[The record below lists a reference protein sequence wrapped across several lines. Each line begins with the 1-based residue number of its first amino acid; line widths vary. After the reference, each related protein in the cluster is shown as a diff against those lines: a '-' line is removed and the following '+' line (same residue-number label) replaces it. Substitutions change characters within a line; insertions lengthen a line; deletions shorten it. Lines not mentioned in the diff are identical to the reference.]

1 MSQPLI
7 RELAARLQVDEARA
21 ASLLHSFVEQLRRHV
36 DGGSDAVIPGIGRFS
51 KAGDG
56 ISFEPDPALSTA
68 VNFRYAGLEPI
79 EIESQE
85 LPAAF
90 EAPPAPP
97 PAVDDPTEAPV
108 DADDW
113 LESAGME
120 SEEERFDEAPAVWE
134 EERDVEEAA
143 SAPEQFAPP
152 VQRTEFDA
160 DEDFAD
166 ESEPEVVEIGDT
178 SMPAPRSGSDEPD
191 RVERTGRPDLA
202 QDPQPLRPPARRAAS
217 APDDGDEERRRP
229 KPWLIAAI
237 IVVMAG
243 AAGLFVIQQDTSPD
257 EVTFTFDNPPA
268 SQQPGPTQAD
278 APPPTVED
286 AADAELD
293 EPVDEPAAEE
303 PDVASAEPAA
313 TPTPPESPLRGEGID
328 RSVSRYTLVVGSL
341 QSAAVADEVA
351 EEWRN
356 RGFRTDIFSETA
368 NGVTRYRVGI
378 GQFETINAAD
388 AARSGEIASQ
398 LPEGTWVYRYPA
410 RSSE

>member
-1 MSQPLI
+1 MYTHPL
-7 RELAARLQVDEARA
+7 
-21 ASLLHSFVEQLRRHV
+21 H
-36 DGGSDAVIPGIGRFS
+36 DALP
-51 KAGDG
+51 
-56 ISFEPDPALSTA
+56 IS
-68 VNFRYAGLEPI
+68 
-79 EIESQE
+79 
-85 LPAAF
+85 
-90 EAPPAPP
+90 
-97 PAVDDPTEAPV
+97 
-108 DADDW
+108 
-113 LESAGME
+113 
-120 SEEERFDEAPAVWE
+120 
-134 EERDVEEAA
+134 
-143 SAPEQFAPP
+143 PE
-152 VQRTEFDA
+152 
-160 DEDFAD
+160 
-166 ESEPEVVEIGDT
+166 
-178 SMPAPRSGSDEPD
+178 
-191 RVERTGRPDLA
+191 
-202 QDPQPLRPPARRAAS
+202 
-217 APDDGDEERRRP
+217 DGDEERRRP

-286 AADAELD
+286 AADAGLD
-293 EPVDEPAAEE
+293 EPVDEPAAE
-303 PDVASAEPAA
+303 EPAA

>member
-1 MSQPLI
+1 MSQPFI
-7 RELAARLQVDEARA
+7 RELAARLQIDEARA

-36 DGGSDAVIPGIGRFS
+36 DGGSDAVIPEIGRFS

-97 PAVDDPTEAPV
+97 PAADEAADAPV
-108 DADDW
+108 DADEW

-120 SEEERFDEAPAVWE
+120 SEEEHLDEAPTVWE
-134 EERDVEEAA
+134 EEPDVEEAP
-143 SAPEQFAPP
+143 SAPEQYVAP
-152 VQRTEFDA
+152 VHSTEFDA

-166 ESEPEVVEIGDT
+166 ESEPEIVEIVDT
-178 SMPAPRSGSDEPD
+178 SLPAHRSGSDERD
-191 RVERTGRPDLA
+191 RVERADRSDFV

-217 APDDGDEERRRP
+217 GPEDSDEERRRP

-268 SQQPGPTQAD
+268 SQQPAPAQAD
-278 APPPTVED
+278 APPPTAED

-293 EPVDEPAAEE
+293 DPLDEPAAEE
-303 PDVASAEPAA
+303 PAVAAAERVAP
-313 TPTPPESPLRGEGID
+313 PTQPESPLRGEGID

-341 QSAAVADEVA
+341 QSAAVAEEVA
-351 EEWRN
+351 EGWRN

-378 GQFETINAAD
+378 GQFESIDAAD

>member
-1 MSQPLI
+1 MRNGRMDLSSCTHPRSASRSPTSRLAYSMSQPLI
-7 RELAARLQVDEARA
+7 RELAARLQIDEARA

-108 DADDW
+108 DAADW
-113 LESAGME
+113 LERAGME
-120 SEEERFDEAPAVWE
+120 SEEGLLREARPVRE

-143 SAPEQFAPP
+143 SAPEQCVPP

-166 ESEPEVVEIGDT
+166 ESEPEGVEIVDT
-178 SMPAPRSGSDEPD
+178 PMPAPPSGSDEPD

-217 APDDGDEERRRP
+217 APEDGDEERRRP
-229 KPWLIAAI
+229 KPWLIAADRKS
-237 IVVMAG
+237 VV
-243 AAGLFVIQQDTSPD
+243 
-257 EVTFTFDNPPA
+257 
-268 SQQPGPTQAD
+268 
-278 APPPTVED
+278 
-286 AADAELD
+286 
-293 EPVDEPAAEE
+293 
-303 PDVASAEPAA
+303 
-313 TPTPPESPLRGEGID
+313 
-328 RSVSRYTLVVGSL
+328 
-341 QSAAVADEVA
+341 
-351 EEWRN
+351 
-356 RGFRTDIFSETA
+356 
-368 NGVTRYRVGI
+368 
-378 GQFETINAAD
+378 
-388 AARSGEIASQ
+388 
-398 LPEGTWVYRYPA
+398 
-410 RSSE
+410 